1 MLLSLMTD
9 ILYCMVS
16 VIFSYLTIFL
26 VFSFLDESY
35 YQGGKFQFE
44 IEVPDAYNMVVS
56 ICH

>member
-1 MLLSLMTD
+1 MTD

-16 VIFSYLTIFL
+16 VIFLYLTIFL